1 MLLHPLMEKLST
13 LKLVGMARALE
24 EQIRN
29 PEIESLSFT
38 DRLGLLIDH
47 ESVERENRRMKTRI
61 KAARLREA
69 AAVED
74 IDYRHPRGLDK
85 ALMLKLASC
94 AFVREHLSSSSSDS
108 TSSAMP
114 RSGLGAGAWGS
125 APAQRHKATPRSFP
139 FLAW

>member
-29 PEIESLSFT
+29 PEAESLSFT
-38 DRLGLLIDH
+38 DRLGLLVDH
-47 ESVERENRRMKTRI
+47 ESVERENRRMTSRL

-85 ALMLKLASC
+85 ALMLQLASC
-94 AFVREHLSSSSSDS
+94 AFVREHLNVFI
-108 TSSAMP
+108 T
-114 RSGLGAGAWGS
+114 
-125 APAQRHKATPRSFP
+125 
-139 FLAW
+139 